1 VRSKQ
6 RLLFCP
12 CGTNSPA
19 IAGLCRSCYTQAV
32 HSRARFGGQ
41 RHFVLIRDGHACR
54 ICGAPNQRT
63 VHHRRPGQHAP
74 DLLITVCLACH
85 ARIHRLAALRHYVTP
100 ELVPF
105 WTEQHPEVAVQLQL
119 DLEMGANG

>member
-1 VRSKQ
+1 MSRPTVRSKQ

-54 ICGAPNQRT
+54 IWVLGINGTENR
-63 VHHRRPGQHAP
+63 VKDVRSV
-74 DLLITVCLACH
+74 TVCASSDVLQ
-85 ARIHRLAALRHYVTP
+85 RISWIPQGSEFASNHRIG
-100 ELVPF
+100 
-105 WTEQHPEVAVQLQL
+105 
-119 DLEMGANG
+119 D